1 MRSAST
7 FLIYS
12 TVKLPSAALIFKTTP
27 LQCNKEPLES
37 QPKLFLFS
45 DVFFTFM

>member
-12 TVKLPSAALIFKTTP
+12 TVKLPGGMVLPI
-27 LQCNKEPLES
+27 
-37 QPKLFLFS
+37 KLRAFVNLKLS
-45 DVFFTFM
+45 VRVDSIA

>member
-12 TVKLPSAALIFKTTP
+12 TVKLPGCSALVPPFLGFIISAYQYNGYIF
-27 LQCNKEPLES
+27 
-37 QPKLFLFS
+37 
-45 DVFFTFM
+45 

>member
-12 TVKLPSAALIFKTTP
+12 TVKLPGSAA
-27 LQCNKEPLES
+27 
-37 QPKLFLFS
+37 FLK
-45 DVFFTFM
+45 VLYAIRKRKYR